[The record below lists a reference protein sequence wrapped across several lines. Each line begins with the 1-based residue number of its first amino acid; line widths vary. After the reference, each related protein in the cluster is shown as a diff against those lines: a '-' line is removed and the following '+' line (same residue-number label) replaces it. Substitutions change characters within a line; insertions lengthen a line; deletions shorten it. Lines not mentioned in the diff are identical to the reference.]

1 MRKLMSA
8 MAALVCVVVL
18 SSCSLVP
25 FGHGSGVF
33 DGDLAKADARMK
45 QIGAAINS
53 HDAAALKAVFS
64 KRAIEK
70 AIALDARLDQLLSM
84 FPDGVT
90 WERSSINAKGG
101 IDGQKKTLIMQAHFL
116 VSAGGK
122 DYLLFFADFT
132 ENEIDPDNVGVYGL
146 GVTPDTG
153 NQDAG
158 TEEPFYWWTG
168 AIQYDESDPDGYP
181 GVFVG
186 YDNSRLSVHMSEQ
199 IVGELNTQD
208 SVGLRNKFS
217 EYARTQHAA
226 EIGDDLDTL
235 VALFAGGEAV
245 WVEEQQEA
253 PVVRDETDATGGTTT
268 LLLTTVRVTSGGQD
282 SRVVFAYFPENA
294 VDPTNIGIYAIGVAP
309 WTDSGDSTA
318 EKALTSW
325 ADKFDVDASV
335 PPGIFIAK

>member
-1 MRKLMSA
+1 MRRIRSA
-8 MAALVCVVVL
+8 LAALVCVVVL
-18 SSCSLVP
+18 SSCALVP
-25 FGHGSGVF
+25 FGHAGGVF
-33 DGDLAKADARMK
+33 DDSMSRADAQMAR
-45 QIGAAINS
+45 IGAAINS
-53 HDAAALKAVFS
+53 HDAAALKAIFS
-64 KRAIEK
+64 KRALEK
-70 AIALDARLDQLLSM
+70 ATDLDARLDHLLSM

-90 WERSSINAKGG
+90 WERDTVNSKGG
-101 IDGQKKTLIMQAHFL
+101 IDGQKKTVMVQGYYK

-132 ENEIDPDNVGVYGL
+132 VNEIDPDNVGVYGL
-146 GVTPDTG
+146 GVTPFTD
-153 NQDAG
+153 NRDAG
-158 TEEPFYWWTG
+158 TEEPFLWWNG
-168 AIQYDESDPDGYP
+168 AIEYDESDPDGYP

-186 YDNSRLSVHMSEQ
+186 YDNSQHSRHMTEQ
-199 IVGELNTQD
+199 IVQRLNMQD
-208 SVGLRNKFS
+208 PVGLRNKFS

-235 VALFAGGEAV
+235 VALFAGGDAV

-294 VDPTNIGIYAIGVAP
+294 IDPTNIGIYAIGVAP
-309 WTDSGDSTA
+309 WTDSGDSAA
-318 EKALTSW
+318 EKALAAW
-325 ADKFDVDASV
+325 VDKFDVDASV